1 MTTEQQECERIE
13 SYLLGRMS
21 ADEAAAFEKEM
32 AADDALRKRCSDMS
46 LLAHAVK
53 RANQE
58 ADLRSSL
65 EKIERRQTA
74 RSRRRIYS
82 WGFLA
87 AACLSLAVILPVNSH
102 LADKGYDYAPAVLE
116 LQEVR
121 GGRSELMDKAV
132 NSYNSSDYDAAL
144 EYIEEAGR
152 AVEAELSRLGGDDSD
167 VVARRS
173 LSDEQYELDWYRALT
188 LMKDRKLFKAKRAL
202 RAIAASD
209 SRYAAE
215 ASRVLK
221 EVY

>member
-1 MTTEQQECERIE
+1 MTTEQQEYERIE
-13 SYLLGRMS
+13 SYLLSRMS
-21 ADEAAAFEKEM
+21 AEEAAAFEKEM
-32 AADDALRKRCSDMS
+32 AEDDALRARCSDMA

-65 EKIERRQTA
+65 EKIERHRTA

-82 WGFLA
+82 VGFLA

-102 LADKGYDYAPAVLE
+102 LADRGYDYAPAVLE

-132 NSYNSSDYDAAL
+132 NSYNSGDYDAAL

-173 LSDEQYELDWYRALT
+173 LSNEQYELNWYRALT

>member
-1 MTTEQQECERIE
+1 MITEQQEYERIE

-21 ADEAAAFEKEM
+21 AEEAAAFEKEM
-32 AADDALRKRCSDMS
+32 AADDALRARCSDMA

-65 EKIERRQTA
+65 EKIERRQAA

-82 WGFLA
+82 VGFLA

-102 LADKGYDYAPAVLE
+102 LAGKGYDYAPALLE
-116 LQEVR
+116 LQEAR

-132 NSYNSSDYDAAL
+132 NSYNAGDYDAAL

-173 LSDEQYELDWYRALT
+173 LSDEQYELDWYRAFT

>member
-1 MTTEQQECERIE
+1 MTTEQQEYERIE

-21 ADEAAAFEKEM
+21 AEEAATFEKEM

-46 LLAHAVK
+46 LLAHAVR

-58 ADLRSSL
+58 ADLRSSF
-65 EKIERRQTA
+65 EKIERRRTS
-74 RSRRRIYS
+74 RLRRRIFS
-82 WGFLA
+82 GSLVA
-87 AACLSLAVILPVNSH
+87 TACLAISVIFPVGARLAG
-102 LADKGYDYAPAVLE
+102 KGYDYAPAALE

-121 GGRSELMDKAV
+121 GGRPELMDKTV
-132 NSYNSSDYDAAL
+132 NSYNSGDYDAAL
-144 EYIEEAGR
+144 EYLEEASC
-152 AVEAELSRLGGDDSD
+152 AVEAELSRLGDNDSD
-167 VVARRS
+167 VVARRN

-188 LMKDRKLFKAKRAL
+188 LMKDRKLIKAKRAL